1 MGKHAL
7 HYTIIEYNINSSD
20 ILWYLVG
27 AGVIFREKL
36 RYPSILV
43 GSSLG
48 FGGYW
53 TKSDKHHLIRQRPHG
68 LSWFMRGCFAL
79 SSPAGVKG
87 FFHQY
92 LSSMNIL

>member
-7 HYTIIEYNINSSD
+7 HYTIISD
-20 ILWYLVG
+20 ILWYPVG

-48 FGGYW
+48 FGGSYW

-92 LSSMNIL
+92 LSSINIL